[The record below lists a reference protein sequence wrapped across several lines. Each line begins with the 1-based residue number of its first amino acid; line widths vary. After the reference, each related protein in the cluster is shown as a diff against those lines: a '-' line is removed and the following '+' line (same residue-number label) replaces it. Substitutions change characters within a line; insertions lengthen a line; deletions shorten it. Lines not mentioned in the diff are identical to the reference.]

1 MISNTSIKGSLGLF
15 YSCMNINNGHKITIN
30 VIYRLVTG
38 RKLADEVGNV
48 VCPPRVDRWLVRES
62 IVATTISEITDY
74 FEYFFSSLYRREF
87 VITLSL
93 NECSER
99 ELLPLVR
106 CYLLG
111 WFADNV
117 SSEVKS
123 KLPGSVSGHGFIDFA
138 IDDVA
143 VEFAVR
149 KPTAAR
155 SNVSATVN
163 NTEVKKLMKHD
174 GKALLILF
182 YFSATPYSEAQIEA
196 FRDWPSLGKGNH
208 KKSALNV
215 PYLNVQKRRPL
226 TFGEITKIFVL
237 TNKE

>member
-1 MISNTSIKGSLGLF
+1 M
-15 YSCMNINNGHKITIN
+15 
-30 VIYRLVTG
+30 
-38 RKLADEVGNV
+38 
-48 VCPPRVDRWLVRES
+48 
-62 IVATTISEITDY
+62 ATTITEIMEC

-87 VITLSL
+87 VKTLRL

-117 SSEVKS
+117 SPEVKS
-123 KLPGSVSGHGFIDFA
+123 KLPGTVSGHGYIDFV

-163 NTEVKKLMKHD
+163 STEVKKLMKHD
-174 GKALLILF
+174 GKALLVLF
-182 YFSATPYSEAQIEA
+182 DFSDAPYSEEQIES
-196 FRDWPSLGKGNH
+196 FRNWPSLGRGNH
-208 KKSALNV
+208 RKSAFNV
-215 PYLNVQKRRPL
+215 VYFFVEKRRPL
-226 TFGEITKIFVL
+226 ALGKFTKNIRIT
-237 TNKE
+237 

>member
-1 MISNTSIKGSLGLF
+1 M
-15 YSCMNINNGHKITIN
+15 
-30 VIYRLVTG
+30 
-38 RKLADEVGNV
+38 
-48 VCPPRVDRWLVRES
+48 
-62 IVATTISEITDY
+62 ATTITEITDC

-87 VITLSL
+87 VKTLRL

-117 SSEVKS
+117 SPEVKS
-123 KLPGSVSGHGFIDFA
+123 KLPGSVSGHGYIDFV

-155 SNVSATVN
+155 SNVYATVN
-163 NTEVKKLMKHD
+163 STEVKKLMKRD
-174 GKALLILF
+174 GNALLVLF
-182 YFSATPYSEAQIEA
+182 DFSDTPYSEEQIES
-196 FRDWPSLGKGNH
+196 FCNWPSLGRGNH
-208 KKSALNV
+208 RKSSFTSFISLWKNADCWHWGKSPKH
-215 PYLNVQKRRPL
+215 PYNL
-226 TFGEITKIFVL
+226 TG
-237 TNKE
+237 N

>member
-1 MISNTSIKGSLGLF
+1 
-15 YSCMNINNGHKITIN
+15 
-30 VIYRLVTG
+30 
-38 RKLADEVGNV
+38 
-48 VCPPRVDRWLVRES
+48 
-62 IVATTISEITDY
+62 VATTISEITDC

-87 VITLSL
+87 VKTLRL

-111 WFADNV
+111 WFADNF
-117 SSEVKS
+117 SPEVKS
-123 KLPGSVSGHGFIDFA
+123 KLPGTVSGHGFIDFV

-163 NTEVKKLMKHD
+163 STEVKKLMKHD
-174 GKALLILF
+174 GKALLVLF
-182 YFSATPYSEAQIEA
+182 DFSITPYSEAQIEA
-196 FRDWPSLGKGNH
+196 FRDWPSLGRGNH
-208 KKSALNV
+208 KKSAFNV
-215 PYLNVQKRRPL
+215 AYFYVEKRRPL
-226 TFGEITKIFVL
+226 TFGKITKNIRI
-237 TNKE
+237 N

>member
-1 MISNTSIKGSLGLF
+1 
-15 YSCMNINNGHKITIN
+15 MNITNGHKIYIYVLYGQKQLQPIN
-30 VIYRLVTG
+30 QAGLKAPSVEQQSKG
-38 RKLADEVGNV
+38 GQKEN
-48 VCPPRVDRWLVRES
+48 
-62 IVATTISEITDY
+62 IVATTITEITDC

-87 VITLSL
+87 VKTLRL

-117 SSEVKS
+117 SPEVKS
-123 KLPGSVSGHGFIDFA
+123 KLPGTVSGHGYIDFV

-163 NTEVKKLMKHD
+163 STEVKKLMKHD
-174 GKALLILF
+174 GKALLVLF
-182 YFSATPYSEAQIEA
+182 DFSDTPYSEEQIES
-196 FRDWPSLGKGNH
+196 FRNWPSLGRGNH
-208 KKSALNV
+208 RKSAFNV
-215 PYLNVQKRRPL
+215 VYFFVEKRRPL
-226 TFGEITKIFVL
+226 ALGKITKNIRI
-237 TNKE
+237 T

>member
-1 MISNTSIKGSLGLF
+1 MSLRT
-15 YSCMNINNGHKITIN
+15 K
-30 VIYRLVTG
+30 
-38 RKLADEVGNV
+38 
-48 VCPPRVDRWLVRES
+48 VDRKGN
-62 IVATTISEITDY
+62 IVATTITEITDC

-87 VITLSL
+87 VKTLRL

-117 SSEVKS
+117 SPEVKS
-123 KLPGSVSGHGFIDFA
+123 RLPGTVSGHGFIDFV

-163 NTEVKKLMKHD
+163 STEVKKLMKHD
-174 GKALLILF
+174 GKALLVLF
-182 YFSATPYSEAQIEA
+182 DFSDTPYSEEQIES
-196 FRDWPSLGKGNH
+196 FRDWPSLGRGNH
-208 KKSALNV
+208 RKSAFNV
-215 PYLNVQKRRPL
+215 VYFFVEKRRPL
-226 TFGEITKIFVL
+226 ALGKITKNIRIS
-237 TNKE
+237 

>member
-1 MISNTSIKGSLGLF
+1 M
-15 YSCMNINNGHKITIN
+15 
-30 VIYRLVTG
+30 
-38 RKLADEVGNV
+38 
-48 VCPPRVDRWLVRES
+48 
-62 IVATTISEITDY
+62 ATTITEITDC

-87 VITLSL
+87 VKTLRL

-117 SSEVKS
+117 SPEVKS
-123 KLPGSVSGHGFIDFA
+123 KLPGTVSGHGYIDFV

-163 NTEVKKLMKHD
+163 STEVKKLMKHD
-174 GKALLILF
+174 GKALLVLF
-182 YFSATPYSEAQIEA
+182 DFSDTPYSEKQIES
-196 FRDWPSLGKGNH
+196 FRNWPSLGRGNH
-208 KKSALNV
+208 RKSAFNV
-215 PYLNVQKRRPL
+215 VYFFVEKRRPL
-226 TFGEITKIFVL
+226 TLGKITKNIRI
-237 TNKE
+237 TYQGIN

>member
-1 MISNTSIKGSLGLF
+1 M
-15 YSCMNINNGHKITIN
+15 
-30 VIYRLVTG
+30 
-38 RKLADEVGNV
+38 
-48 VCPPRVDRWLVRES
+48 
-62 IVATTISEITDY
+62 ATTITEITEC

-87 VITLSL
+87 VKTLRL

-117 SSEVKS
+117 SPEVKS
-123 KLPGSVSGHGFIDFA
+123 KLPGTVSGHGYIDFI

-163 NTEVKKLMKHD
+163 STEVKKLMKHD
-174 GKALLILF
+174 GKALLVLF
-182 YFSATPYSEAQIEA
+182 DFSDTPYSEEQIKS
-196 FRDWPSLGKGNH
+196 FRNWPSLGRGNH
-208 KKSALNV
+208 RKSAFNV
-215 PYLNVQKRRPL
+215 VYFFVEKRRPL
-226 TFGEITKIFVL
+226 ALGKIAKNIRIT
-237 TNKE
+237 